1 MRTKPTI
8 LIGGLVLLTLAQIY
22 IVYAILWFSWLSAT
36 PNQNI
41 ELMRRCAE
49 RWELVSIPVGLL
61 CIACLVALIRMRARE
76 ISAH

>member
-22 IVYAILWFSWLSAT
+22 VVYAILWFGWLSAT
-36 PNQNI
+36 PNQNT
-41 ELMRRCAE
+41 ELMRRYAE

-61 CIACLVALIRMRARE
+61 WIACLVALIRMRPRE